1 MKEKISSLEKAGVR
15 PSRENVLPHLNRIKQ
30 FSKQPVKSM
39 ARPVRA
45 PVKLS
50 HQFQAGKHLCRVSSS

>member
-1 MKEKISSLEKAGVR
+1 MKEKISALEEAGVR
-15 PSRENVLPHLNRIKQ
+15 PSRENILPHLNRIKQ

-50 HQFQAGKHLCRVSSS
+50 HQFQVGNHLCHASSS